1 MRNNKKCSIMSF
13 IKSFILIVLVIS
25 SIFIMKTCYSGY
37 SLYKEVTNEI
47 SIEDKIIQ
55 IRSDEN
61 YVESE
66 NIPKYFLDAIVSVE
80 DHRYYEHVGIDII
93 SIARAAVTNVINGEI
108 VSGGSTITQQLS
120 KNMFFDF
127 EKKYT
132 RKIAEMIVAFQLE
145 AKLSKEEILEMYVN
159 VIYYGDGNY
168 GIYKAANNYYN
179 VEPKDLT
186 LEQSVI
192 IAGLPQAPS
201 IYTIN
206 NNDKRTKERTEQVI
220 SAMVIAN
227 YLSVERADKVYN
239 NINYSFEL

>member
-1 MRNNKKCSIMSF
+1 MKNNKKHLIMSF
-13 IKSFILIVLVIS
+13 IKSFILIGLVIS

-37 SLYKEVTNEI
+37 NLYKEVTSEI
-47 SIEDKIIQ
+47 SIDDKVNE
-55 IRSDEN
+55 IRSKEN

-66 NIPKYFLDAIVSVE
+66 NIPGYFLDAIVSVE
-80 DHRYYEHVGIDII
+80 DHRFYDHLGIDII
-93 SIARAAVTNVINGEI
+93 SIARAAVSNVINGEI

-120 KNMFFDF
+120 KNMFFSF

-132 RKIAEMIVAFQLE
+132 RKIAEVIVAFQLE
-145 AKLSKEEILEMYVN
+145 EKLSKEEILEMYVN

-168 GIYKAANNYYN
+168 GINEAANNYYN
-179 VEPKDLT
+179 IEAKELT

-206 NNDKRTKERTEQVI
+206 KEDKRTKKRTEQVI

-227 YLSVERADKVYN
+227 YLSEEKADKVYN
-239 NINYSFEL
+239 DIIYSFEL